1 MTRERSQRGM
11 TLVEVLVAVSLAALL
26 AGGLAGTLGQSIR
39 TMESSD
45 RRIAAARRNDGVQR
59 ILEQQVAGFL
69 PVIAPCGIAVQ
80 RAAEAPFFQGMSNV
94 TRFVTTY
101 SLTGAAR
108 GGPRIVEWF
117 LAPGENGLGQRLLLN
132 EYLYTGAV
140 SAGALCM
147 PPVSDSLSGL
157 MLLGFPPPVP
167 RQGTFVLADK
177 LESGGFSYLEPARDD
192 RPPRWVSVWSR
203 MDVWPLAIRA
213 EFRPRADQLSSFS
226 PVEFTGRIRV
236 SMPPGEAFVP
246 R

>member
-1 MTRERSQRGM
+1 MTRGRSQRGM
-11 TLVEVLVAVSLAALL
+11 TLVEVLIAVSLAALL

-39 TMESSD
+39 TMEASD

-69 PVIAPCGIAVQ
+69 PVIAPCGIAVGQ
-80 RAAEAPFFQGMSNV
+80 RVDAPFFQGAPSV

-117 LAPGENGLGQRLLLN
+117 FAPGEGGQGVRLLLN
-132 EYLYTGAV
+132 EYPYAGAP
-140 SAGALCM
+140 SAGLLCM
-147 PPVSDSLSGL
+147 PPVRDSFSGL
-157 MLLGFPPPVP
+157 TLLGFPPPAP
-167 RQGTFVLADK
+167 REGTFVLADK
-177 LESGGFSYLEPARDD
+177 LDNGRLSYLEPARDD
-192 RPPRWVSVWSR
+192 RPPRWVSVWSL
-203 MDVWPLAIRA
+203 MDVWPVAIRA
-213 EFRPRADQLSSFS
+213 EFRQRADQASSFS
-226 PVEFTGRIRV
+226 PVEFTGRIRI